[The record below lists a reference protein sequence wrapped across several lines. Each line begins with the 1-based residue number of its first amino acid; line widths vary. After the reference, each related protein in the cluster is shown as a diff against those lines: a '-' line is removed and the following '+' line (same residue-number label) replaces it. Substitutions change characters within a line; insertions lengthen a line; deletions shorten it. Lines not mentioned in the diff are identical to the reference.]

1 MRISEENTSRTLFT
15 ANRVKELTTF
25 RFRKVVLSLTKKKGK
40 KKLKRERFVRHFLS
54 VLLSRR
60 GSLSVKRAG
69 GGSGGG
75 SGSISG

>member
-1 MRISEENTSRTLFT
+1 M
-15 ANRVKELTTF
+15 
-25 RFRKVVLSLTKKKGK
+25 
-40 KKLKRERFVRHFLS
+40 RHFLS
-54 VLLSRR
+54 VPLSRR